1 MNQLE
6 YIVILV
12 YSTTHQ
18 HQSTC
23 HTLPPRSSHV
33 DPLTYLRV
41 HFLWTIYYAA
51 NPNTYLSH
59 PHDSNLSPLGN
70 TIPVCGTFF
79 SLRVSWPP
87 FCVVT

>member
-6 YIVILV
+6 YIVIPV

-41 HFLWTIYYAA
+41 HFLRTIYYAA

-59 PHDSNLSPLGN
+59 PHDSIYPPLETQFLFVGL
-70 TIPVCGTFF
+70 FF
-79 SLRVSWPP
+79 S
-87 FCVVT
+87 